1 MDLGQSSI
9 LRLHSAIWIPWHI
22 PAPGLNSY
30 RMEEGIVSVF
40 GSLGRG
46 YLEREHGAHLLEELT
61 LPRPKGITEM
71 WLQLSVLYLVCT
83 PSPQRRCLR
92 VVRDVGPGGA
102 CCPLGICCGEACPS
116 KSLCS
121 EYTCERLIVKRAK
134 MSERRKQCRPTVQR
148 LSQLTLGAVSSGQY
162 LFTER

>member
-1 MDLGQSSI
+1 
-9 LRLHSAIWIPWHI
+9 
-22 PAPGLNSY
+22 
-30 RMEEGIVSVF
+30 MEEGIFSVF

-46 YLEREHGAHLLEELT
+46 YLEWEHGAHLLEELT
-61 LPRPKGITEM
+61 LPRPKGITDVAAAV
-71 WLQLSVLYLVCT
+71 SFISYLAPPPHKEGACH
-83 PSPQRRCLR
+83 

-116 KSLCS
+116 KCLCS

-134 MSERRKQCRPTVQR
+134 MSKRRKQRRLTVQR